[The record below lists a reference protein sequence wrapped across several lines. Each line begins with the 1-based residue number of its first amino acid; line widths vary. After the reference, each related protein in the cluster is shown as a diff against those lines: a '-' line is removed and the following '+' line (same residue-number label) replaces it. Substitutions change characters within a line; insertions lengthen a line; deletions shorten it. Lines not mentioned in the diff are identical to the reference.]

1 ISHFMKFFL
10 QEAYYKT
17 DFTESLNSLM
27 PLVFFLIFLALG
39 LLIFYFSFKKD
50 KASA

>member
-1 ISHFMKFFL
+1 FFL

-27 PLVFFLIFLALG
+27 PLAFFLIFLALG